1 MASMYFFIPI
11 HGLRK
16 KCVKDF
22 ERNRKPVKNS
32 DFVKNTKIVCH
43 YADLNVSQTFYYT
56 YKKEEDKT
64 NEEMGKETGDHNKK
78 DNETNITRQITLNVS
93 LLSYT
98 PNHNKKARQF
108 FIVVNATID
117 KTFSDEPRTLPN
129 NPIDPTQIC
138 TEDDLAYLKHA
149 FYEQREEGLY
159 YPANTPTIFLH
170 SWILEVINNLKLC
183 RKRLKSVSFNYS
195 ITDLKSAA
203 MDLNSNAI
211 KIWKDLI
218 LKFNRQYCHPNIL
231 RIHPF
236 AGNQYQFC
244 AALLNG
250 NINYERMPQE
260 HVDAVVRNSF
270 TNNISERT
278 YIDKYNFVFYHWHH
292 PFKEKTTCADMPTLN
307 NLQHI
312 HELCTVVYARHC
324 LRMIRY
330 WANQNKKSNVIEAL
344 TRQMAFLNQK
354 LFNLEAIDNT
364 MTHIYR
370 VMGVRHEMETTKE
383 LCLLMINKK
392 DTSTSQRLNYIITI
406 LTAYTVLFA
415 ILQLTLQ
422 FIEPMSLFPAHCCH
436 DCSQPVFD
444 CLPCGIFCLIGIIL
458 IPIICVVVYLMKVR
472 IKKWLNKTTVK
483 TIYEI
488 EQED

>member
-22 ERNRKPVKNS
+22 ERNRNPVKNS

-108 FIVVNATID
+108 FVVVNAAVD
-117 KTFSDEPRTLPN
+117 KTFSDEPQTQPN
-129 NPIDPTQIC
+129 NPVDPSQIC
-138 TEDDLAYLKHA
+138 TEDDLVYLKYA
-149 FYEQREEGLY
+149 FYKDRREGLF
-159 YPANTPTIFLH
+159 YPANDPTIFLH
-170 SWILEVINNLKLC
+170 SWILEVINGLKLC
-183 RKRLKSVSFNYS
+183 RKELKSVNFDYS

-203 MDLNSNAI
+203 MDLSSNNI
-211 KIWKDLI
+211 KVWKNLI
-218 LKFNRQYCHPNIL
+218 SEFNRQYCHPYIL

-236 AGNQYQFC
+236 AGNQDQIC
-244 AALLNG
+244 AALLSG
-250 NINYERMPQE
+250 NNNYERMPQE
-260 HVDAVVRNSF
+260 HIDTVVRNSF
-270 TNNISERT
+270 TNNLSERT
-278 YIDKYNFVFYHWHH
+278 YIDKYNFVFYHWHY
-292 PFKEKTTCADMPTLN
+292 PFKNNTTCAKMPTLD
-307 NLQHI
+307 NLQYI
-312 HELCTVVYARHC
+312 HELCTVVYARHR

-330 WANQNKKSNVIEAL
+330 WANQDSTSYIIDAL
-344 TRQMAFLNQK
+344 AKQQAYLNEN

-370 VMGVRHEMETTKE
+370 IMGVKREMVTTKDF
-383 LCLLMINKK
+383 CLLMANKK
-392 DTSTSQRLNYIITI
+392 NTSTARWLNQIMTI

-415 ILQLTLQ
+415 VLQLMLQ
-422 FIEPMSLFPAHCCH
+422 FIEPMPSLPAHCCH
-436 DCSQPVFD
+436 DCSQAVFEN
-444 CLPCGIFCLIGIIL
+444 LPYGFFTLITIIL
-458 IPIICVVVYLMKVR
+458 IPAICFIIYFLIAR
-472 IKKWLNKTTVK
+472 IKRWFKRTTVE